1 MLQLW
6 CIRHYGLMRLQRRPL
21 LAQTP
26 LARLLSCWNWKCAVL
41 SATARSL
48 VYLVAMARTGLHGEL
63 AVILVEMA
71 YVTVTAGI
79 YAGMQ
84 QKALQF
90 RSRRLGNLI
99 IVLGVPGLAQLLDW
113 ITHHLT
119 GAAAPARA
127 TIAVSIFAGI
137 SALFHLHVMRNGV
150 FLTGSGRS
158 IFDDFRRIPRLV
170 AGFVIRPVVFVAALA
185 TRPTRAGE
193 AEADALESFRAA

>member
-1 MLQLW
+1 
-6 CIRHYGLMRLQRRPL
+6 MRLERRAL

-26 LARLLSCWNWKCAVL
+26 LARVMSCWNWKCAVI

-48 VYLVAMARTGLHGEL
+48 VYLIAMARTGLHGKL
-63 AVILVEMA
+63 AVILVEMV
-71 YVTVTAGI
+71 YVTVTAGV

-84 QKALQF
+84 QRALLI

-99 IVLGVPGLAQLLDW
+99 VVLGVPGLAQVLDL
-113 ITHHLT
+113 IIHHLT

-158 IFDDFRRIPRLV
+158 LFDDFRRVPRLV
-170 AGFVIRPVVFVAALA
+170 VGFVVRPVVFVAGLA
-185 TRPTRAGE
+185 SRPTRDGQ
-193 AEADALESFRAA
+193 AEAGALESFRAA